1 MHGRRRIA
9 ASAAFEWGASR
20 KNGGGIWAMVG
31 QSEIES
37 NLGSEGSM
45 SECIYE

>member
-9 ASAAFEWGASR
+9 ASAALEWGASR
-20 KNGGGIWAMVG
+20 KNGGIWAMVG